1 MTQHNYNKL
10 MTEPN
15 DRGVSRPYIL
25 ISNDDGYKAAGIN
38 TLIDTLHPTCSL
50 SLPAADVR
58 AMDAPSLRPLPY
70 TTVWCIAKKDWKSS
84 LVPAVP
90 STV

>member
-25 ISNDDGYKAAGIN
+25 ISNDDG
-38 TLIDTLHPTCSL
+38 
-50 SLPAADVR
+50 
-58 AMDAPSLRPLPY
+58 
-70 TTVWCIAKKDWKSS
+70 
-84 LVPAVP
+84 
-90 STV
+90 